1 MRIHT
6 DNGDVVVEYNP
17 FKTVSNDRLPF
28 DETYLRE
35 KLNYDPNDWDARLRL
50 ADGLFEKESYAEAAE
65 IIWNGR
71 IIPSEDLDLALSIR
85 ILSKAQP
92 RKAIRLLTAVLELNQ
107 GKPAHNMAMANA
119 MLHFGMVLQA
129 IRFYGAALEVD
140 PSLVNPDI
148 ESLILWSD
156 DKSTMSGLFEKKL
169 PKLGKLPRLVRDPK
183 EALDLSTRISVH
195 DIPVYL
201 PDLPV
206 AAGEEFRHDLHQ
218 SDFTQPIIAP
228 TPVSQSSVPT
238 SVLHVKWSTAPTKPG
253 DSAIPVTPPPVA
265 PPFTAVEEEAPAPGP
280 RKLNIPGRS

>member
-1 MRIHT
+1 LRIYAE
-6 DNGDVVVEYNP
+6 NGDLVVEFNP
-17 FKTVSNDRLPF
+17 YKTVSNERLPF

-35 KLNYDPNDWDARLRL
+35 KLNYDPNDWDSRLRL
-50 ADGLFEKESYAEAAE
+50 ADGLFEKEVYAEAAE

-156 DKSTMSGLFEKKL
+156 DKSTMGGLFEKKL

-183 EALDLSTRISVH
+183 EALDLSSRISLH

-206 AAGEEFRHDLHQ
+206 TAGEEFKHDLHQ
-218 SDFTQPIIAP
+218 SDFSQDKIIPP
-228 TPVSQSSVPT
+228 TPISVSSVPT
-238 SVLHVKWSTAPTKPG
+238 SILRVKWSTLPTPTE
-253 DSAIPVTPPPVA
+253 DTAIPVTAPPVA
-265 PPFTAVEEEAPAPGP
+265 PFEAAAPEPPTPGP
-280 RKLNIPGRS
+280 RKLNIPGR